1 MARFDVFRFA
11 SSSAPLVVDVQADL
25 LSDLATRVVIPLSP
39 ARLAGKEAV
48 ARLKPVM
55 DINGERFVLMTTD
68 LAALPLKRLGPYVE
82 NVESRYRKEITDALD
97 FLFLGF

>member
-1 MARFDVFRFA
+1 
-11 SSSAPLVVDVQADL
+11 
-25 LSDLATRVVIPLSP
+25 
-39 ARLAGKEAV
+39 
-48 ARLKPVM
+48 M